1 MKTVFIEFLIK
12 NTIEPIGLALIE
24 PEMPLSSLVIK
35 FFGKIAYFLKKRKR
49 KSTILRKTSEESK
62 KNNKIIIPRT
72 VLTRIHL

>member
-49 KSTILRKTSEESK
+49 KIAKHKRDKRRRVYLQG
-62 KNNKIIIPRT
+62 PGG
-72 VLTRIHL
+72 